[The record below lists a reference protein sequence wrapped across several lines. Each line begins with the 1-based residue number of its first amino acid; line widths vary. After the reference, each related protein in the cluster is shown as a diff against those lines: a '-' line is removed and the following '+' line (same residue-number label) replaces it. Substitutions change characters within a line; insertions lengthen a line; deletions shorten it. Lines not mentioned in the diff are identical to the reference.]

1 MRALHALIML
11 LGALAVLMI
20 GAVPASAAVA
30 DAPSTP
36 PCHQTATHHGG
47 SETPAPMPGEA
58 AKAMDCCVAC
68 VGAPALTPPG
78 RARVAA
84 PPPSVA
90 MTPGSLPTGERPAP
104 EPHPPR
110 PLLD

>member
-1 MRALHALIML
+1 MML

-20 GAVPASAAVA
+20 GAVPAGAVA

-36 PCHQTATHHGG
+36 PCHPTASHHGG
-47 SETPAPMPGEA
+47 EEMPQPIPD
-58 AKAMDCCVAC
+58 KAMKAMECCVAC
-68 VGAPALTPPG
+68 VGAPALTPPS
-78 RARVAA
+78 RARLTA

-110 PLLD
+110 SLLD

>member
-1 MRALHALIML
+1 MRALQALVML

-20 GAVPASAAVA
+20 GAIPASATVG
-30 DAPSTP
+30 APSTP
-36 PCHQTATHHGG
+36 PCHETASHHAGA
-47 SETPAPMPGEA
+47 EAPAPTGPGKA
-58 AKAMDCCVAC
+58 VKAMDCCVAC
-68 VGAPALTPPG
+68 VGAPALTPPA
-78 RARVAA
+78 RARLTA

-110 PLLD
+110 RVLD

>member
-11 LGALAVLMI
+11 LGALAVLMT
-20 GAVPASAAVA
+20 GAVPSSAAT

-36 PCHQTATHHGG
+36 PCHQTASHHAG
-47 SETPAPMPGEA
+47 SEAPAPGPGKA
-58 AKAMDCCVAC
+58 MKAMDCCVAC

-78 RARVAA
+78 RARLAA

-90 MTPGSLPTGERPAP
+90 MTPGSVPTGERPAP

>member
-1 MRALHALIML
+1 MRALQAFVML

-20 GAVPASAAVA
+20 GAVPASAST
-30 DAPSTP
+30 DAPKTP
-36 PCHQTATHHGG
+36 PCHQSASHH
-47 SETPAPMPGEA
+47 SDAEAPAPAPGKA
-58 AKAMDCCVAC
+58 MKAMDCCVAC
-68 VGAPALTPPG
+68 VGAPALTPPA
-78 RARVAA
+78 RARLTA

-90 MTPGSLPTGERPAP
+90 MTPDSLLTGESPAP

>member
-1 MRALHALIML
+1 MRALQTLVML

-20 GAVPASAAVA
+20 GAVPTSAAA
-30 DAPSTP
+30 APSTP
-36 PCHQTATHHGG
+36 PCHQTASHHGG
-47 SETPAPMPGEA
+47 TEAPATMPGDTL
-58 AKAMDCCVAC
+58 KAMDCCVAC

-78 RARVAA
+78 RARLAA

-104 EPHPPR
+104 DPHPPR
-110 PLLD
+110 PLFD